1 MGEADSVS
9 FRVGDHALQ
18 IVLDAGSETVWA
30 SQAQIA
36 EIFGCS
42 RRNVSD
48 HIKTVFDSG
57 EIDNQA
63 TWRKIRQ
70 V

>member
-30 SQAQIA
+30 NRAQIA

-42 RRNVSD
+42 RSNVAD
-48 HIKTVFDSG
+48 HVKNVLDSG
-57 EIDNQA
+57 EID
-63 TWRKIRQ
+63 
-70 V
+70 